1 MPDKGKGMLRRDF
14 LAKGLSAAAVATT
27 AGFVTSC
34 DSIGVKAPWGKG
46 KPTRLG
52 FTTYTWG
59 MRWDIPTL
67 ISNCSKAQIYGMELR
82 TSQNY
87 AHGVEL
93 ESSAEQRQEAKKLFA
108 DSPMTLVGIAC
119 GERFDSP
126 NPQEVKEA
134 IENAKGYIKL
144 SHDIGASGVRVF
156 PNDFHEDVLREKTIA
171 QIAKA
176 IDEVGAYAANYG
188 QQVRLEAHG
197 SAGELP
203 SIRAIMDQ
211 VNQKNVRV
219 KLNSSSRDASGE
231 GFKHNFNLVKDFQ
244 GDTLH
249 LHNLKDSG
257 FPYQLQMD
265 LLVNMGWDGWQ
276 LLELSHKVPD
286 RVAALIEQR
295 MIWERMRDKALQA

>member
-14 LAKGLSAAAVATT
+14 LARGLSAAAVATT

-34 DSIGVKAPWGKG
+34 DSTGIKAPWGKG

-59 MRWDIPTL
+59 MRWNILTL
-67 ISNCSKAQIYGMELR
+67 ISNCSKAKIYGVELR

-93 ESSAEQRQEAKKLFA
+93 ESSAEQRQETKKLFA
-108 DSPMTLVGIAC
+108 DSPVTLVGIAC

-126 NPQEVKEA
+126 DPQKVKEA
-134 IENAKGYIKL
+134 VENAKGYIKL

-156 PNDFHEDVLREKTIA
+156 PNDFHKDIPREKTIA
-171 QIAKA
+171 QIAKSLN
-176 IDEVGAYAANYG
+176 EVGAYAANYR

-203 SIRAIMDQ
+203 TIRAIIDQ

-231 GFKHNFNLVKDFQ
+231 GFEHNFNLVKDFL

-249 LHNLKDSG
+249 LHDLKDSG

-265 LLVNMGWDGWQ
+265 LLVRMGWGGWQ
-276 LLELSHKVPD
+276 LLELTHKVPD

-295 MIWERMRDKALQA
+295 KIWEGMRDKVLQA